1 MAEQLICNQQVGGSS
16 PFTSSSNHHM
26 MKAIPKI
33 VGVILFCGLAMKPA
47 NVLNKGST
55 DEYLD
60 TLVPKFEIPQ
70 ELTVYAV
77 KQACMY
83 YNLLHPEIVVAQSI
97 LETGYYTSRV
107 CKDYNNILGLYDS
120 ANKDYFKFKN
130 WWDSVEGYKN
140 LVQYKLGKD
149 SCTVEEYYTFLRELP
164 YATDPE
170 YINKIHTIVSRHQTS
185 DEI

>member
-1 MAEQLICNQQVGGSS
+1 
-16 PFTSSSNHHM
+16 M

-33 VGVILFCGLAMKPA
+33 VGVILFCGLTTKPA

-70 ELTVYAV
+70 ELTVCAV

-83 YNLLHPEIVVAQSI
+83 YDLLHPEIVVAQSI

-120 ANKDYFKFKN
+120 ANKDYFKFEN

-170 YINKIHTIVSRHQTS
+170 YINKIHTIVSRHQNT